1 MLVIRICFQAD
12 PTEMATALAAHMIA
26 SAILFNLDIALG
38 TVLNRP
44 VPVDGRT
51 VLDRP
56 VPVDGHW
63 FPISF
68 AVVLMGRLTATKTK
82 LCLTITTRSDRY
94 SFIVVSPT
102 WKESPPACNGD
113 LMFAIG
119 SHAPSHGT
127 SISIDKGM
135 QHLIMIFGQEMRCHL
150 FNLHL
155 RQNLIALRNGT
166 RRLKVFI

>member
-1 MLVIRICFQAD
+1 MIVIHICFQAD
-12 PTEMATALAAHMIA
+12 PTEMATALAVHMIA
-26 SAILFNLDIALG
+26 STILFNLDIARG
-38 TVLNRP
+38 
-44 VPVDGRT
+44 T

-56 VPVDGHW
+56 VPVDGLTVIDRPVPVDEHW

-68 AVVLMGRLTATKTK
+68 AVVIMRRLTTTKTK
-82 LCLTITTRSDRY
+82 FSLTITTRGDGY

-102 WKESPPACNGD
+102 WKESPPACNRD

-127 SISIDKGM
+127 SICIDKRV
-135 QHLIMIFGQEMRCHL
+135 QHSIMIFWQEMRCHL